1 MNDTIG
7 ENGPAPSRL
16 VPRFPIL
23 NSDIPTQNERMDVIK
38 TAQQK
43 WIRLS
48 PKEGPWYPQREIYDR
63 RPIELI
69 NWGKKS
75 LYIPKE
81 KEMVLDAKLQ

>member
-38 TAQQK
+38 TTQQK
-43 WIRLS
+43 
-48 PKEGPWYPQREIYDR
+48 
-63 RPIELI
+63 
-69 NWGKKS
+69 
-75 LYIPKE
+75 
-81 KEMVLDAKLQ
+81 